1 MLISIS
7 NTYEKRCKEYYILLG
22 MKKREEKKKK
32 KKKKASRALP
42 LRYLYYIHEILGP
55 KLVYRRVKKRERERE
70 RAYSILLWQS
80 VYTYGKTAVLVRDI
94 QVLPNSSNL

>member
-32 KKKKASRALP
+32 KKKKGQQGPSSPILI
-42 LRYLYYIHEILGP
+42 LYSWNIRTKIG
-55 KLVYRRVKKRERERE
+55 
-70 RAYSILLWQS
+70 I
-80 VYTYGKTAVLVRDI
+80 
-94 QVLPNSSNL
+94 